1 MHWPEIR
8 QVLQKVLTI
17 DIYSCRNR
25 SCILLFWLLN
35 SAQLTRKSG
44 YSNRVAWTMRNS
56 NSKAIVH
63 CRISSLVATCFRN
76 ALPLSQAL
84 RTHPLAISSV
94 VHPSPLPGGR
104 LDPYLWCTATADQK
118 QIFPGSTRGLLI
130 PCPMLSEEWET
141 GKWGM
146 AQFWVSCGVLEECP
160 W

>member
-1 MHWPEIR
+1 MIMHWPEIR

-44 YSNRVAWTMRNS
+44 YSNGVAWTMCNS

-76 ALPLSQAL
+76 TPPLSQAL
-84 RTHPLAISSV
+84 QTNPLAIPSCTSFPPPRWGLTFLSA
-94 VHPSPLPGGR
+94 VHSQGR
-104 LDPYLWCTATADQK
+104 SKAA
-118 QIFPGSTRGLLI
+118 FSRFHEGLAH
-130 PCPMLSEEWET
+130 PMPHAE
-141 GKWGM
+141 
-146 AQFWVSCGVLEECP
+146 
-160 W
+160 